1 METDFAGGDFFIMEK
16 RSQRKKHHKK
26 SLAIINIILLI
37 ACLIASVFLFIT
49 LKDNHI
55 IFSSAKTE
63 QVSSSTSNNTTKT
76 SSASTVTSTSS
87 STDNSEDEVNW
98 VKQDSDVSVP
108 ILMYHAIH
116 VMAAEESANANL
128 IVDPTTFESHI
139 QRLSEEG
146 YYFLTPEEAYKVLTE
161 NVLPNGNSKIVW
173 LTFDDSLWD
182 FYDNAYPIL
191 QKYGAKATNNV
202 ITSTVGDSGN
212 LSLDEILEMKA
223 NGMSFEDHTTTH
235 PDLSTCDEA
244 TQTSEMQDSKDYLD
258 TNLSQDTIAIAY
270 PAGRYSDTTLQIA
283 ASLNYKLGV
292 TTNEGIA
299 SASDGLLSLDRVRI
313 LPTTTADSLIASIS

>member
-87 STDNSEDEVNW
+87 STDSSEDEVNW

-212 LSLDEILEMKA
+212 LSLDEMLEMKA